1 LIQLFGRTSLSIGNI
16 LPKVVLHL
24 VALCKRASQGDALA
38 RSEAAELDTALGL
51 KKRSEDFDYF
61 ESR

>member
-1 LIQLFGRTSLSIGNI
+1 LAIF

-24 VALCKRASQGDALA
+24 VALCKRACQGDALA